1 MCTSDFCIIFIQ
13 ERTSDSIVVDA
24 HSLLGSLASL
34 RECLK
39 HIPSKQRLTWYCL
52 WQSLLASWWK
62 LSLQWVTAGHN
73 FFSLW
78 SLHSFVD
85 LTSFKGL
92 IANINSPF
100 SIGRQKNL
108 KSALPSPMKWSLLKI
123 TEEKILEAGS
133 GEQKSVLED
142 SLLALCFFID
152 LVSSTLLSSLG
163 LGHQIVLM

>member
-1 MCTSDFCIIFIQ
+1 M
-13 ERTSDSIVVDA
+13 
-24 HSLLGSLASL
+24 
-34 RECLK
+34 
-39 HIPSKQRLTWYCL
+39 
-52 WQSLLASWWK
+52 
-62 LSLQWVTAGHN
+62 
-73 FFSLW
+73 
-78 SLHSFVD
+78 D

-108 KSALPSPMKWSLLKI
+108 KSARPSPMKWSLLKI